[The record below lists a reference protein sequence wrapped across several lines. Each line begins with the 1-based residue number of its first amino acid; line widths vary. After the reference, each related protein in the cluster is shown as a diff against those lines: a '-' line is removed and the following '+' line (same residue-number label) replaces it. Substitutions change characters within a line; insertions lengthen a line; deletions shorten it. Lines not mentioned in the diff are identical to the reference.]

1 MDGNYCWLSCEAK
14 ETVTRS
20 PSGCVFRLWS
30 SQLFGNVVVS
40 YCLRSNFTLICKL
53 HTIVGG
59 IATWYDSFLV
69 MEQKAS
75 ALFLIIFILMLEE
88 PYFVSAFRV
97 PGVGMSLNF
106 SPTTLPPQG
115 LLWHVQMFQNSYFR
129 KQHDFISTPY
139 FVAWVRH
146 GFIRINSIT
155 GSTIEN
161 EWKFSIGKLQA
172 L

>member
-20 PSGCVFRLWS
+20 PFRLCFSALKFTAVW
-30 SQLFGNVVVS
+30 QCRVS
-40 YCLRSNFTLICKL
+40 YCLRSNCTLICKL

-115 LLWHVQMFQNSYFR
+115 LLWHLQMFQNSYFR